1 MPSQGILLRELSEI
15 DRPTKIQTDDRRTD
29 RVIVIILYTFGKKI
43 VLVLIIG
50 HTFADFIKIFLRMMN
65 QSKIEEA

>member
-15 DRPTKIQTDDRRTD
+15 DRPTKKQTDRRTD